1 MATKVK
7 PGRTASEGVAASGA
21 GAKARGSGVKVT
33 RPSGGDFFTSG
44 TGPFTFEVGAS
55 GALVIK
61 KAQGEAAYAF
71 APGQW
76 LTANAF

>member
-1 MATKVK
+1 MTTRAK
-7 PGRTASEGVAASGA
+7 PGRTVRGGAAPSEA
-21 GAKARGSGVKVT
+21 GAKARGTGVKVT

-44 TGPFTFEVGAS
+44 SGPFTFEIGSS

-61 KAQGEAAYAF
+61 RAQGEAAYAF

-76 LTANAF
+76 LTASAF